1 MPLYS
6 FECKDCEDE
15 FEELVISSSQTDQVC
30 CPTCG
35 SSKVQRQ
42 LSQVAAIKISGGNGA
57 SLSNSSCAPSG

>member
-15 FEELVISSSQTDQVC
+15 FEELVMSSAQTDKVS

-35 SSKVQRQ
+35 SLKVQRQ
-42 LSQVAAIKISGGNGA
+42 LSQVAAIKISGGNGP